1 MVEKLS
7 ILTLIKKHWRKFFIV
22 FFICFGS
29 GLLFSVKH
37 LFPLFFDLVVI
48 NPHSNDQD
56 SNQPTHQPLNISRP
70 EPEYRLEPVNRLEPV
85 DRPEPVHNKVYLPM
99 ISMDAPEENADLIQ
113 DPIVQPK
120 LSSQFEDPLLDIIFE
135 EGSPPITILLDPG
148 IEQNHAIT
156 PVVVTF
162 LPGEQCNLGDGHACI
177 YEFSTSEGNKITFV
191 SVHSGFGGEGDALRN
206 LFEGTGI
213 NMGLFEP
220 ARVLRIAQ
228 SLSGTDVEITQG
240 DKKIEGLALTSVT
253 RIPPEHFAAYTALP
267 IEEGLDYAVQNNL
280 LDLALLNQDLLII
293 ETCGWRLPGET
304 QIEGLKITSSSV
316 YLAVISLE

>member
-7 ILTLIKKHWRKFFIV
+7 ILRLIKKHWRKFLIV

-48 NPHSNDQD
+48 NPHSNSQV

-70 EPEYRLEPVNRLEPV
+70 EPA
-85 DRPEPVHNKVYLPM
+85 DRPENVESPKPLYNKVYLPLV
-99 ISMDAPEENADLIQ
+99 SMGAPDENADLFQ
-113 DPIVQPK
+113 DPVAQPK
-120 LSSQFEDPLLDIIFE
+120 LTAQFEDPFLDIIFE
-135 EGSPPITILLDPG
+135 EGSPPITISLDPG

-156 PVVVTF
+156 PVEVTF
-162 LPGEQCNLGDGHACI
+162 LPGEQCNFGDDHACI
-177 YEFSTSEGNKITFV
+177 YEFSTSEEKKITFV
-191 SVHSGFGGEGDALRN
+191 SVHSGLGGEGDALRN

-280 LDLALLNQDLLII
+280 FDLALLNQDLLII

-304 QIEGLKITSSSV
+304 QIEGLKDTSSSV